1 MIIMRVSVTSIRH
14 FRKEKEKE
22 TGKNFGGNVTMDRE
36 NKLANSWSALP
47 LTDPKNNCGTYF
59 GSTSLHVSKV
69 ANDPSML
76 RALGEQVTSMSRAR
90 RDRITSTMQACHSHK
105 HSASIL
111 QAQCEKITSVV
122 RACNEH
128 EASMLPSWHKNTN
141 TMRTCYERAN
151 KGDARRNCLNLQNTS
166 CVRKPQVISGRRGM
180 RTPITFP

>member
-1 MIIMRVSVTSIRH
+1 MLLW
-14 FRKEKEKE
+14 
-22 TGKNFGGNVTMDRE
+22 TGKTNWPIADRRFPY
-36 NKLANSWSALP
+36 N
-47 LTDPKNNCGTYF
+47 DPRNNCGTYF

-90 RDRITSTMQACHSHK
+90 CDRITSTMQACHSHK

-151 KGDARRNCLNLQNTS
+151 KGDARRNCLKFIK
-166 CVRKPQVISGRRGM
+166 VRSTEADPRFFLGGGAPPRNYHFNYHFTRW
-180 RTPITFP
+180 T